1 MTSLAGAAARGAA
14 QSLLAQFLRF
24 AIQFGALMILARLL
38 TPGDY
43 GTVALVTAITGLALL
58 LADFGLSSAA
68 IQAREISHQ
77 QKSNLFWLNTA
88 VGLVVSVVVFFAA
101 YPISWFYGRPE
112 LVPVAQVLSV
122 VFLLYAVT
130 AQFRAE
136 ASKALRFKAMAIA
149 DVVAQLLSFSAAI
162 VAALLGSTYWALVLQ
177 QVLSAFLLLVMLW
190 VASRWTPTWPSRKA
204 SIRPL
209 VSFGVN
215 NLGVQLITYAS
226 NNIDSVLIGRFWGV
240 EQLGLYSRAYQLY
253 RLPLQQLAAPMTRV
267 AFPVLSK
274 IEDDAT
280 FQRYVRQAQLLQM
293 YVIGGV
299 FFAATAL
306 CSPLVEIVLGP
317 DWDET
322 KGLFAVLA
330 IGGVFQ
336 TLGYVYFWVFLSRA
350 LTGMQLRYTLLSRSF
365 MIALMFAGV
374 PWGAFGVAIGMT
386 AGLLL
391 NWVILTFRAMPK
403 AGLAPRPLV
412 VAAIRPMT
420 LYTAMLLIAAPVIW
434 LTWNLEPWWQILA
447 IVPTMGAVLVLAY
460 IAIPSIRRDVAD
472 VLRMAKRV
480 RR

>member
-14 QSLLAQFLRF
+14 HTLLAQFLRF

-38 TPGDY
+38 TPADY

-68 IQAREISHQ
+68 IQAREITHQ
-77 QKSNLFWLNTA
+77 QKSNLFWLNTV
-88 VGLVVSVVVFFAA
+88 VGVLVSIVVFFAA

-112 LVPVAQVLSV
+112 LVQVAQALSV

-149 DVVAQLLSFSAAI
+149 DVSAQLLSFAAAI
-162 VAALLGSTYWALVLQ
+162 VAAIFGATYWALVLQ
-177 QVLSAFLLLVMLW
+177 QVLSAFLLLIFLW
-190 VASRWTPTWPSRKA
+190 VASRWTPTWPSRNS
-204 SIRPL
+204 SIRSFI
-209 VSFGVN
+209 SFGVN
-215 NLGVQLITYAS
+215 NLGVQLVTYAS

-280 FQRYVRQAQLLQM
+280 FQRYVRQAQLLQT

-317 DWDET
+317 EWDET
-322 KGLFAVLA
+322 KSLFAILA

-336 TLGYVYFWVFLSRA
+336 TLGYVYYWVFLSKA
-350 LTGMQLRYTLLSRSF
+350 LTGMQLRYTLLSRSL

-374 PWGAFGVAIGMT
+374 PWGAIGVAIGMT
-386 AGLLL
+386 IGLLL
-391 NWVILTFRAMPK
+391 NWAILTFRAMPR
-403 AGLAPRPLV
+403 AGLAPRPMV
-412 VAAIRPMT
+412 VAAARPVA
-420 LYTAMLLIAAPVIW
+420 LYTVMLLITAPVIW
-434 LTWNLEPWWQILA
+434 LTWDLAPWWQVLA
-447 IVPTMGAVLVLAY
+447 ILPTMSAVLLVAY
-460 IAIPSIRRDVAD
+460 LTVPAIRVDVAD
-472 VLRMAKRV
+472 VLRMAKRG

>member
-14 QSLLAQFLRF
+14 HSLLAQFLRF
-24 AIQFGALMILARLL
+24 VIQFGALMVLARLL

-43 GTVALVTAITGLALL
+43 GTVALVTSITGLALL

-68 IQAREISHQ
+68 IQARDITHQ
-77 QKSNLFWLNTA
+77 QKSNLFWLNTV

-112 LVPVAQVLSV
+112 LVAVAQALSV

-149 DVVAQLLSFSAAI
+149 DVAAQFISFAAAI
-162 VAALLGSTYWALVLQ
+162 VFALMGATYWALVLQ

-190 VASRWTPTWPSRKA
+190 VASRWTPTWPSRRA
-204 SIRPL
+204 DIRPL

-215 NLGVQLITYAS
+215 NLGVQLVTYAS
-226 NNIDSVLIGRFWGV
+226 NNVDSVLIGRFWGV

-280 FQRYVRQAQLLQM
+280 FQRYVRQAQLLQT

-322 KGLFAVLA
+322 KSLFAVLA

-336 TLGYVYFWVFLSRA
+336 TLGYVYYWVFLAKA
-350 LTGMQLRYTLLSRSF
+350 LTGMQLRYTLVSRSI
-365 MIALMFAGV
+365 MILLMFAGV
-374 PWGAFGVAIGMT
+374 PWGAIGVAVGMT

-391 NWVILTFRAMPK
+391 NWAILTFRAMPK
-403 AGLAPRPLV
+403 AGLAPRPIVIAAARPVALYTTMLV
-412 VAAIRPMT
+412 V
-420 LYTAMLLIAAPVIW
+420 AAPVIW
-434 LTWNLEPWWQILA
+434 LTWNLAPWWQILA
-447 IVPTMGAVLVLAY
+447 IGGTIALFLLIAYALVPT
-460 IAIPSIRRDVAD
+460 IRQDTAD
-472 VLRMAKRV
+472 VLRMAKRI